1 LPKPIIFSAKAAAAG
16 RGTGADFDGYGAPTL
31 SIASIKTDHWSGLGD
46 KTRLVFPVF
55 PARRLHPL
63 RWKSFLSR
71 GIVPLAFNQE
81 LEMSIAATMSD
92 TRTAGSKMRSIVF
105 ASSVGTIIEWYDFL
119 IYATAAAL
127 VFNKAFFPTIDPLA
141 GTLAALGTYAV
152 GFLARPLGGALFGHF
167 GDRLGR
173 KSMLVLTMFI
183 MGLSTFCIGLLPN
196 YASIGVLAPI
206 LLILLRI
213 IQGIGLGGEW
223 GGASLMVIEHSPADK
238 RGFYGSFVQI
248 GFPIGLVLATLVF
261 ALATKLPEADFQA
274 WGWRIP
280 FLASI
285 VLLALGTFIR
295 SRVPETPVFERMK
308 ATDSFSKNPVGEA
321 VSKNFKTF
329 LIAVGLKLSEVS
341 WVYMLTVFVVV
352 YATTKLA
359 LPKQLLLDAVMYA
372 ALFELIALPM
382 FGWLSDKIGRRPF
395 FILGAIFTMAF
406 AFPLFWMLETK
417 SVAMVTIAIIIAMNF
432 GHGMMFG
439 LESTYFPELF
449 GPRVRYSGASFGF
462 QVAAAIGGG
471 FSPIIATALVGYFG
485 GTTGVSVMMIG
496 IALLT
501 LWAALAARE
510 TKDEALIG

>member
-1 LPKPIIFSAKAAAAG
+1 MQSAA
-16 RGTGADFDGYGAPTL
+16 
-31 SIASIKTDHWSGLGD
+31 
-46 KTRLVFPVF
+46 
-55 PARRLHPL
+55 
-63 RWKSFLSR
+63 
-71 GIVPLAFNQE
+71 
-81 LEMSIAATMSD
+81 
-92 TRTAGSKMRSIVF
+92 SKMRSIVF

-127 VFNKAFFPTIDPLA
+127 VFNKTFFPTFDPFA
-141 GTLAALGTYAV
+141 GTLAALGSYAV

-183 MGLSTFCIGLLPN
+183 MGLSTFAIGLLPN
-196 YASIGVLAPI
+196 YASIGVFAPI

-223 GGASLMVIEHSPADK
+223 GGASLMVIEHSPQNQ
-238 RGFYGSFVQI
+238 RGLYGSFVQI

-261 ALATKLPEADFQA
+261 GLVTKLPEADFQSY
-274 WGWRIP
+274 GWRIP

-285 VLLALGTFIR
+285 VLLAIGTFIR
-295 SRVPETPVFERMK
+295 SRVPETPIFERMK
-308 ATDSFSKNPVGEA
+308 ASSSLSKNPVGEVVGA
-321 VSKNFKTF
+321 NFKTF

-359 LPKQLLLDAVMYA
+359 LPKPLMLDAVMYA
-372 ALFELIALPM
+372 AALELITLPL
-382 FGWLSDKIGRRPF
+382 FGWLSDKIGRRPL
-395 FILGAIFTMAF
+395 FILGALFSIAF
-406 AFPLFWMLETK
+406 AFPLFWMLESK
-417 SVAMVTIAIIIAMNF
+417 SVAMVFAAIMIAMNF
-432 GHGMMFG
+432 GHGMMFA

-449 GPRVRYSGASFGF
+449 GPSVRYSGASFGF
-462 QVAAAIGGG
+462 QVSAAIGGG

-485 GTTGVSVMMIG
+485 GTMGVSIMMIG

-501 LWAALAARE
+501 LWAAIAARE
-510 TKDEALIG
+510 TKNDALIS